1 MTSYVDFEK
10 LESIDPIGFRATKP
24 FPNANPHC
32 LLTDNGF
39 QKLIDNMPDIELFEK
54 VFDYRRLG
62 GQEPHNRYSLEYAAD
77 TPVPEPW
84 KEFIAELCSDR
95 YRRALQNLMG
105 ARKIRYRLH
114 WHYTPNGCSVSPHVD
129 SKREHGSQLFYFN
142 APGEWDPAWGG
153 DTLVLD
159 DGSKIHF
166 ESAPS
171 LEDFVDETPARSIGN
186 YSFMFERT
194 DRAWHAVREIKCPDD
209 RIRRVFILVAYPDS
223 LRAKIRDRIVGKKAH
238 FF

>member
-1 MTSYVDFEK
+1 MTQYLNMEK
-10 LESIDPIGFRATKP
+10 LESIDPTEFRSRKP
-24 FPNANPHC
+24 FPQANLQG
-32 LLTDNGF
+32 LLTDEGF
-39 QKLIDNMPDIELFEK
+39 EELINNMPDIALFEK
-54 VFDYRRLG
+54 IFAYRRLG
-62 GQEPHNRYSLEYAAD
+62 GQEPHNRYTLEYSTD

-95 YRRALQNLMG
+95 YRRILEKLMG
-105 ARKIRYRLH
+105 AKRIRYRLH

-142 APGEWDPAWGG
+142 SEDDWDPAWGG

-159 DGSKIHF
+159 DGGKIDF
-166 ESAPS
+166 ETAP
-171 LEDFVDETPARSIGN
+171 LLDDFVSETPARSIGN

-194 DRAWHAVREIKCPDD
+194 DRAWHAVREIKCPED
-209 RIRRVFILVAYPDS
+209 RVRRLFILVAYPDN
-223 LRAKIRDRIVGKKAH
+223 LRVKIRDKIVGKKAH

>member
-1 MTSYVDFEK
+1 MTQYLNIEK
-10 LESIDPIGFRATKP
+10 LESIDPTEFRSRKP
-24 FPNANPHC
+24 FPQANLQG
-32 LLTDNGF
+32 LLTDEGF
-39 QKLIDNMPDIELFEK
+39 ESLINNMPDIDLFEK
-54 VFDYRRLG
+54 IFAYRRLG
-62 GQEPHNRYSLEYAAD
+62 GQEPHNRYALEYTAD

-95 YRRALQNLMG
+95 YRHTLEQLMG
-105 ARKIRYRLH
+105 AKKIRYRLH

-142 APGEWDPAWGG
+142 SEDDWDPAWGG

-159 DGSKIHF
+159 DGGKIDF
-166 ESAPS
+166 ETAPS
-171 LEDFVDETPARSIGN
+171 LEEFASETPARSIGN

-194 DRAWHAVREIKCPDD
+194 DRAWHAVREIKCPED
-209 RIRRVFILVAYPDS
+209 RVRRLFILVAYPDN
-223 LRAKIRDRIVGKKAH
+223 LRVKIRDKIVGKKAH